1 MMKLK
6 LILITTFIF
15 MSFGL
20 LYAQPPGGET
30 AVDRA
35 THEVDRFGDEQ
46 KDKLEKTLRRP
57 AKEEPAKEKP
67 KAKAPIEEG
76 QKILIK
82 KINLIG
88 CESVSAEEFKG
99 LLAKY
104 EGKES
109 TLSELEILAK
119 EIEREYL
126 DKGIIAAAFIP
137 PQDIKDNALTLQ
149 VVESRMG
156 KLYIQ
161 DQKYF
166 NKHRLERYWKTD
178 KGQIL
183 RYDRMYQDLQ
193 MMNRNPDREV
203 KAALRAGEEP
213 KTTDVILSPDT
224 NFPLHF
230 TSSFDKEGTVST
242 GKART
247 GLGLRHNNFLFRD
260 DMLLTGYM
268 YGKDFDGIYAYHSLP
283 VNYSGTY
290 LLYGYSHSEAKPKK
304 DYTPFDIN
312 SDVTTVSVSVHQD
325 LYSKSKYIGEVFAG
339 FDAKD
344 KTVKLNDNPDTIGS
358 SSDPYNRDRLRIFSI
373 GGTYIRKGFGST
385 TSISPTFSQGVTAF
399 GASPMDNPLA
409 SRGAK
414 SSFSKFSLSVQ
425 HRMLL
430 PLSYQLNFRLK
441 GQVTPHKLT
450 PQEEFGVGGID
461 SVRGFP
467 ASDYLAD
474 DAVTTSLEILIPAS
488 FIPKQWVLPYAKE
501 PLRDEVTPLVFIDYG
516 YGDRH
521 KALETEDRNVGYLSV
536 GPGIR
541 FRLYDQA
548 LLRLEWGFPLRG
560 RPITES
566 GHSRFHFAVDFQD
579 KLPEEIE
586 RISKL
591 RENKRS
597 KEEAHRLID
606 RELAKKD
613 SPVAQKINNYFSQ
626 AANYE
631 KEGKLQEAKE
641 YYEKAL
647 LLTRSLYDQAEAYVD
662 ICFEQEEVLAEYDKQ
677 ANQYYKEGRYQEAKE
692 LWEKIARGTKEQDF
706 IVEF

>member
-1 MMKLK
+1 MQRKVF
-6 LILITTFIF
+6 LIILFTIF
-15 MSFGL
+15 CCSL
-20 LYAQPPGGET
+20 LYAQPPGGE
-30 AVDRA
+30 VKIDQA
-35 THEVDRFGDEQ
+35 TREVDRFESEQ
-46 KDKLEKTLRRP
+46 KDKLEKTLRKP
-57 AKEEPAKEKP
+57 PKGEPTQEKP
-67 KAKAPIEEG
+67 QKKAPVAEG
-76 QKILIK
+76 QKIFIK
-82 KINLIG
+82 KINLVG
-88 CESVSAEEFKG
+88 CETVSAEEFSKF
-99 LLAKY
+99 LAKN
-104 EGKES
+104 ENKEL
-109 TLSELEILAK
+109 TLNDLEVLAK

-126 DKGIIAAAFIP
+126 EKGVIAAVFIP
-137 PQDIKDNALTLQ
+137 PQDIKDNTITLQ

-156 KLYIQ
+156 KLYVQ
-161 DQKYF
+161 DAKYF
-166 NKHRLERYWKTD
+166 SKSRLYRYWKT
-178 KGQIL
+178 KEGEHL
-183 RYDRMYQDLQ
+183 RYDRMYQNLQ

-203 KAALRAGEEP
+203 RAALRAGEAP
-213 KTTDVILSPDT
+213 KTTDVILTPDT

-230 TSSFDKEGTVST
+230 TSSYDKEGTVST
-242 GKART
+242 GKSRT
-247 GLGLRHNNFLFRD
+247 GLGLRHNNFLFQD

-268 YGKDFDGIYAYHSLP
+268 FGTDFDGIYAYHSLP
-283 VNYSGTY
+283 ISYSGTY

-304 DYTPFDIN
+304 DYTIFDIN
-312 SDVTTVSVSVHQD
+312 SDVTTVSVSLHQD
-325 LYSKSKYIGEVFAG
+325 LYHKAKYIGEAFVG

-344 KTVKLNDNPDTIGS
+344 KTVKLNTNPETIGS

-373 GGTYIRKGFGST
+373 GGTYIKRRFGST
-385 TSISPTFSQGVTAF
+385 TTISPTFSQGVSAF

-414 SSFSKFSLSVQ
+414 SSFSKFSLSIQ

-474 DAVTTSLEILIPAS
+474 DAVTTSLEILIPAA
-488 FIPKQWVLPYAKE
+488 FIPKKWILPYEKTS
-501 PLRDEVTPLVFIDYG
+501 LRDSVTPLIFLDYG
-516 YGDRH
+516 FGERH

-536 GPGIR
+536 GPGLR

-548 LLRLEWGFPLRG
+548 ILRLEWGFPLKG

-591 RENKRS
+591 KENKKI
-597 KEEAHRLID
+597 KEEAYRLID
-606 RELAKKD
+606 RELARRD
-613 SPVAQKINNYFSQ
+613 SPVKEKINQYFIE
-626 AANYE
+626 AASYE

-641 YYEKAL
+641 SYEKAL
-647 LLTRSLYDQAEAYVD
+647 LLARSLYEQAEAYID
-662 ICFEQEEVLAEYDKQ
+662 TCLEQEKVLAEYDQQ
-677 ANQYYKEGRYQEAKE
+677 ASQYYKQGKYQEAKE
-692 LWEKIARGTKEQDF
+692 LWEKIAQGTKEPDF